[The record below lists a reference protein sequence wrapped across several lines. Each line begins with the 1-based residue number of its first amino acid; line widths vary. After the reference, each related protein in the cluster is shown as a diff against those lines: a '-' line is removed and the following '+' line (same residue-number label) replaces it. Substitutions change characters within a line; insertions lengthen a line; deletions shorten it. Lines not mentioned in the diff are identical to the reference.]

1 MPQVATAT
9 TNRLLALV
17 RRLGVVRPRD
27 LAGRGVPRTTLAKLV
42 AEGVLERRS
51 RGVYVLAD
59 ADVTEHH
66 DLAQVCK
73 RVPHGVVC
81 LLSALRFHRM
91 TTQAPHEVW
100 LGIDRKARLP
110 KLDHPPLRVV
120 RFSGAG
126 LTAGVEEHTVEG
138 VRVRVTGPA
147 RTVADCFAYRNTVGL
162 EVALE
167 ALRDCLRQRR
177 ATVDELHRAAQTR
190 RMANVMRPY
199 LEALV

>member
-1 MPQVATAT
+1 MPPT
-9 TNRLLALV
+9 TSDRLLALV

-27 LAGRGVPRTTLAKLV
+27 LAGQDVPRTALAKLV
-42 AEGVLERRS
+42 ADGVLDRPS

-66 DLAQVCK
+66 DLAQVGK
-73 RVPHGVVC
+73 RVPNGIVC

-110 KLDHPPLRVV
+110 RLDHPPLRIV

-126 LTAGVEEHTVEG
+126 LTAGVDEHPVEG
-138 VRVRVTGPA
+138 VRVRVTNPA
-147 RTVADCFAYRNTVGL
+147 RTVVDCFAYRSTVGL
-162 EVALE
+162 DVALE
-167 ALRDCLRQRR
+167 ALRECLRERR
-177 ATVDELHRAAQTR
+177 ATVDDLHRAAQAR

>member
-1 MPQVATAT
+1 MPAT
-9 TNRLLALV
+9 TTDRLVALV
-17 RRLGVVRPRD
+17 RRRGVVRSRD
-27 LAGRGVPRTTLAKLV
+27 LVGQGVPRTALAKLV
-42 AEGVLERRS
+42 AEGVLDRPS

-59 ADVTEHH
+59 ADVTEYH
-66 DLAQVCK
+66 DLAQACK

-81 LLSALRFHRM
+81 LLSALRFHRL

-126 LTAGVEEHTVEG
+126 VAAGVEEHTVEG
-138 VRVRVTGPA
+138 VRVRVTSPA
-147 RTVADCFAYRNTVGL
+147 RTVADCFAYRTTVGL

-177 ATVDELHRAAQTR
+177 ATVDELHRAAQAR